1 MGMDPASWAMIA
13 SAAISAAGVAYST
26 SVTSPMQ
33 QDTTDYELLRQTQEA
48 ADAESEA
55 AKARIEEA
63 RKREELRQQQMGAAG
78 ILTSETGT
86 TSLSVRDQVLGS
98 EATKSEFDT

>member
-13 SAAISAAGVAYST
+13 SAAISAAGAVYQT
-26 SVTSPMQ
+26 TLTSPM

-48 ADAESEA
+48 ADAESES

-63 RKREELRQQQMGAAG
+63 RKREELRQQQLGASS

-86 TSLSVRDQVLGS
+86 SSLSVRDQVLGS
-98 EATKSEFDT
+98 EATKSELDT